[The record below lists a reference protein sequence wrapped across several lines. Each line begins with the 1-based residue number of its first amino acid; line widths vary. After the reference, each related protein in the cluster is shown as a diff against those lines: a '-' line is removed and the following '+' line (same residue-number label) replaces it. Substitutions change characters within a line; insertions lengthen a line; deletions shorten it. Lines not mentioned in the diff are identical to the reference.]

1 MARNTVEIDADVF
14 IDMCMDRV
22 DELGKVAKFEGN
34 FWAECMDYL
43 SEIGFMRDPKYNTP
57 SYIVDNIVYNGEICH
72 EDDCADNYDEINEDY
87 DGDVTAWAE
96 DNGYLL
102 FGPYVVVNLGL

>member
-14 IDMCMDRV
+14 IDMCMERV
-22 DELGKVAKFEGN
+22 DELGKVADFKGN

-43 SEIGFMRDPKYNTP
+43 SEIGFMRDSKYNTP
-57 SYIVDNIVYNGEICH
+57 SYIIDNIVYNGEICH
-72 EDDCADNYDEINEDY
+72 EDDCADNHDEINEDY
-87 DGDVTAWAE
+87 DGDVIAWAE